1 MGEFAWLLLAVLIVL
16 SALGGWAG
24 AGAIQRSWRQQDQS
38 DRDLPLLTHGAWG
51 EPDMDPPSVSPEARA
66 EVAELEALWSLPPH
80 RASSGTD

>member
-24 AGAIQRSWRQQDQS
+24 AGAIQRSWRQQDQC
-38 DRDLPLLTHGAWG
+38 DQDPQLLTHGVWG